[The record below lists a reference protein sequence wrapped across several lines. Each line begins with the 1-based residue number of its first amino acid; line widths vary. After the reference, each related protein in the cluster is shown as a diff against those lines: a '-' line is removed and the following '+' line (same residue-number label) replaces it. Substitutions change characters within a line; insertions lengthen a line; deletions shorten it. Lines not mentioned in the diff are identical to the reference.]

1 MALKEK
7 TEIGSIEVLPM
18 GQIQVRTDT
27 IIEKDGKE
35 ISRSYHRHVVEPN
48 HDISSEDQRVKDVA
62 AVVHTQDC
70 KDKWDEHLAQIA

>member
-1 MALKEK
+1 MALTKRV
-7 TEIGSIEVLPM
+7 EIGSIEVLPR
-18 GQIQVRTDT
+18 GQIQVRSD
-27 IIEKDGKE
+27 IVIEEDGKE
-35 ISRSYHRHVVEPN
+35 LSRKYHRHVVEPN